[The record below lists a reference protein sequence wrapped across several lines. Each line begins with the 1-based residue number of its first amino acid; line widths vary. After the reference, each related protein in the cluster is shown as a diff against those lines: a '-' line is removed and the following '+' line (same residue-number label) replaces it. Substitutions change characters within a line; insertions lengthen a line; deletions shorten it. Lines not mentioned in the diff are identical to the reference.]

1 MKLERIHLPPTD
13 KTPEVILD
21 PEGLIKAKGR
31 GLIMNRTNLTQEITD
46 WLEEYVNN
54 PAEVTYVIIA
64 FEYLNSFST
73 TMIVSFIKSVARIIS
88 KDKKLIMR
96 WYYEE
101 DDIDILE
108 RGEYVLSAVN
118 LPIDFIMTDN
128 ISGI

>member
-1 MKLERIHLPPTD
+1 MKLERIYIPPTD
-13 KTPEVILD
+13 KTPEVTLD
-21 PEGLIKAKGR
+21 PEGLIKTKGR
-31 GLIMNRTNLTQEITD
+31 GLILNKTKISHEITD
-46 WLEEYVNN
+46 WLEEYTNN
-54 PAEVTYVIIA
+54 PAEITYVIIA

-88 KDKKLIMR
+88 KDKKLIVR

-118 LPIDFIMTDN
+118 IPIDFIMTDN